1 MAIERCEVYEKA
13 QTLTELMDKLLE
25 SLQPLACR
33 VLSTM
38 DDAFD
43 FLASLHEAKVSAN
56 TALQAVVGDQA
67 SDFSKGILALLT
79 EGDSEMARK
88 FKRVLQ
94 ETRYDFGEYTGLVEI
109 WSGMWNNVRANFSDE
124 IPGRE
129 LTGEI

>member
-1 MAIERCEVYEKA
+1 
-13 QTLTELMDKLLE
+13 MDKLLK

-38 DDAFD
+38 DDTFD